1 MNNAPAPKDIVLK
14 MLKEDHFSKWLNLE
28 IMTISKGSCT
38 LSMKV
43 TKTMLNGFQIAHGGI
58 CYSLAD
64 SCLAFAANSYG
75 FISYS
80 VNTSIKHLV
89 KVNQGDTLI
98 ATSKEKKLSIKNI
111 RYEISIENQLNEL
124 VAVFTGEV
132 HVSTRIWTVD

>member
-1 MNNAPAPKDIVLK
+1 MNKAPAPKDIVLK

-28 IMTISKGSCT
+28 LMAISKGSCT

-43 TKTMLNGFQIAHGGI
+43 TKIMLNGFQIAHGGI

-80 VNTSIKHLV
+80 INTSIKHLV
-89 KVNQGDTLI
+89 KVNEGDTLI
-98 ATSKEKKLSIKNI
+98 ATSKEKHLSNKNI
-111 RYEISIENQLNEL
+111 KYEISIENQLNEL
-124 VAVFTGEV
+124 VAVFTGEA
-132 HVSTRIWTVD
+132 HVSSRIWTVD